1 MSCPE
6 YSPDDLKEWIETYDV
21 PELAKTAHLEFV
33 DIDSGHWP
41 QVTQPEARGTHSR
54 RSEALS

>member
-6 YSPDDLKEWIETYDV
+6 YSPDDLKEWVETDDV

-41 QVTQPEARGTHSR
+41 RSPSR
-54 RSEALS
+54 RLAELILDEAKR